1 MKNHIDT
8 MIFHKRDLCLCALDT
23 NSSCAKNVRRN
34 EVSMKRLILVG
45 MAAVLLLFAGCGK
58 DNGDLQQGTSANA
71 EEEVT
76 RKTERPD
83 EEFIWEEV
91 PVHKFISAESSKPA
105 GVSIPDG
112 FEVNGAKDTE
122 WYQEDIDSD
131 GNKELILIYSVQSGE
146 DTVDCIKAYDFE
158 DEKEIQIFDTDG
170 LNTTFTEDQKEKLD
184 IIIKGWFEQEFEKVQ
199 HLSTED
205 FDDIVTTGFEFAVA
219 ECDGKTMINAA
230 YKIEKATG
238 IRKNDKIEVLL
249 SFEDG
254 EFIVYKAW
262 YNSKYKSTN
271 TFN

>member
-1 MKNHIDT
+1 
-8 MIFHKRDLCLCALDT
+8 
-23 NSSCAKNVRRN
+23 
-34 EVSMKRLILVG
+34 MKRLILVG

-83 EEFIWEEV
+83 GEFIWEEV
-91 PVHKFISAESSKPA
+91 PVHKFISAESGKPA
-105 GVSIPDG
+105 GVSIPAG
-112 FEVNGAKDTE
+112 FEVDGAKGTE
-122 WYQEDIDSD
+122 WYQADIDSD
-131 GNKELILIYSVQSGE
+131 GNKELILIYSVQRGE
-146 DTVDCIKAYDFE
+146 DTVNCIKAYDFE
-158 DEKEIQIFDTDG
+158 DEKEIKILDTDG
-170 LNTTFTEDQKEKLD
+170 LNTTFTEVQKEKLD
-184 IIIKGWFEQEFEKVQ
+184 IIIKGWFEQQFEKVQ
-199 HLSTED
+199 HLSIED

-262 YNSKYKSTN
+262 YNSKYDYTN
-271 TFN
+271 SFNRN